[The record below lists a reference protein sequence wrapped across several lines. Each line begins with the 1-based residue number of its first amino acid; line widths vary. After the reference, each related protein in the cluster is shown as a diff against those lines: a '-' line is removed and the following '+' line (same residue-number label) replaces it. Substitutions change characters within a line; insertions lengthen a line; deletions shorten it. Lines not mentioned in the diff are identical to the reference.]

1 MAKTKI
7 TDLIVPELFAP
18 YVINQTKELS
28 ALLNSGIAQSN
39 LLLDSLIEKG
49 GKTVNMPFMKPL
61 TGSDEVLSDSDPLV
75 PEKISADKDV
85 APVLIRGKAWSSNE
99 LAGSLAGSDP
109 MSAAGEQI
117 AKWWNVQEQK
127 ILIAIL
133 NGIFAEALKDSH
145 CKDISGETG
154 NKAVISANALL
165 DTKQLLGDAASDLK
179 AIAMNSAVF
188 TALQKQNLIE
198 YIPNSEGVVDF
209 PSYLGYKV
217 IVDDGILP
225 DADGVYSTYL
235 FADGVFGRGDGVPDS
250 LTPVEL
256 DRDALASD
264 DILVSRRALCLHPL
278 GVSWTNPVIDS
289 ATPKNSDLAN
299 GDNWVKVADDK
310 SIGIAMLRH
319 KI

>member
-7 TDLIVPELFAP
+7 ADLIVPELFAP

-39 LLLDSLIEKG
+39 PLLDSLIEKG
-49 GKTVNMPFMKPL
+49 GKMVNMPFMKAL
-61 TGSDEVLSDSDPLV
+61 TGSDEVLSDADPLV

-85 APVLIRGKAWSSNE
+85 APVLIRGKAWSANE
-99 LAGSLAGSDP
+99 LAGSLAGNDP

-133 NGIFAEALKDSH
+133 NGIFEDALKDSH
-145 CKDISGETG
+145 CNDISDEEEDGD
-154 NKAVISANALL
+154 AVISANALL

-179 AIAMNSAVF
+179 AIAMHSAVF

-198 YIPNSEGVVDF
+198 YIPNSEGVVEF
-209 PSYLGYKV
+209 PAYLGYKV
-217 IVDDGILP
+217 IVDDGIVP
-225 DADGVYSTYL
+225 VEGVYSTYL

-250 LTPVEL
+250 LTPIEMS
-256 DRDALASD
+256 RDALASD

-278 GVSWTNPVIDS
+278 GVSWTNPVISS
-289 ATPKNSDLAN
+289 ATPTNSDLAD

-310 SIGIAMLRH
+310 SIGIAMLKHR
-319 KI
+319 I

>member
-28 ALLNSGIAQSN
+28 ALINSGIAQSN
-39 LLLDSLIEKG
+39 PLLDSLIEKG
-49 GKTVNMPFMKPL
+49 GKTVSMPFMKPL
-61 TGSDEVLSDSDPLV
+61 SGSDEVLSDSDPLV
-75 PEKISADKDV
+75 PEKISAGKDT
-85 APVLIRGKAWSSNE
+85 APVLIRGKAWSANE

-109 MSAAGEQI
+109 MSAAGEQV

-133 NGIFAEALKDSH
+133 NGIFASALKTSH
-145 CKDISGETG
+145 CKDISGEIG
-154 NKAVISANALL
+154 SKAVVSANNLL

-188 TALQKQNLIE
+188 TYLQKQNLID
-198 YIPNSEGVVDF
+198 YIPDSNGVVDF
-209 PSYLGYKV
+209 PTYLGYKV
-217 IVDDGILP
+217 IVDDGIAP
-225 DADGVYSTYL
+225 DNGVYCTYL

-250 LTPVEL
+250 LTPVEIS
-256 DRDALASD
+256 RDALASD

-278 GVSWTNPVIDS
+278 GVSWTNPAITS
-289 ATPKNSDLAN
+289 ATPTNADLAN
-299 GDNWVKVADDK
+299 GNNWQKVADDK
-310 SIGIAMLRH
+310 AIGIAMLKH
-319 KI
+319 KLA

>member
-7 TDLIVPELFAP
+7 ADLIIPELFAP

-28 ALLNSGIAQSN
+28 ALINSGIAQSN
-39 LLLDSLIEKG
+39 PLLDSLIEKG
-49 GKTVNMPFMKPL
+49 GKTVNMPYMKAL
-61 TGSDEVLSDSDPLV
+61 TGSDEVLSDSAALV
-75 PEKISADKDV
+75 PEKIGADKDV

-99 LAGSLAGSDP
+99 LAGALAGSDP

-133 NGIFAEALKDSH
+133 NGIFAVALKNSH
-145 CKDISGETG
+145 CNDISEETG

-179 AIAMNSAVF
+179 AIAMHSAVF

-198 YIPNSEGVVDF
+198 YIPNSLGVIEF
-209 PSYLGYKV
+209 PTYLGYKV
-217 IVDDGILP
+217 IVDDGIIP
-225 DADGVYSTYL
+225 VGGVYSTYL
-235 FADGVFGRGDGVPDS
+235 FVDGVFGRGDGVPDA
-250 LTPVEL
+250 LTPIEMY
-256 DRDALASD
+256 RDALASD

-278 GVSWTNPVIDS
+278 GVAWTNPVITS
-289 ATPKNSDLAN
+289 ATPANLDLAN
-299 GDNWVKVADDK
+299 GANWLKVADDK
-310 SIGIAMLRH
+310 AIGIAMLRH